1 LLTTLVSS
9 AEGIRYLG
17 LEDQFLPQIVKSFD
31 QLDPVSHS
39 FPTFFLSSK
48 ELRLQ
53 FNGVPESDPI
63 FSKRR
68 VADTLT
74 YGYLEMLGVLSKHK
88 DGIECV

>member
-1 LLTTLVSS
+1 MSNP
-9 AEGIRYLG
+9 EGVRYLG

-31 QLDPVSHS
+31 QLDPVSRS
-39 FPTFFLSSK
+39 FLQ
-48 ELRLQ
+48 LRLAFLTVSLPK

-88 DGIECV
+88 DGIEWV